1 MSQAKSSAK
10 NPHPLQGQL
19 DLPGTERSKIIPTKG
34 TPSYSAAESQGGGG
48 PGLSSASDSMSNAEF
63 SGEKEEVHVYLWRK
77 FSAIVAEA
85 AARSPERDINILIT
99 MKCTRMAGASNF

>member
-1 MSQAKSSAK
+1 
-10 NPHPLQGQL
+10 
-19 DLPGTERSKIIPTKG
+19 
-34 TPSYSAAESQGGGG
+34 
-48 PGLSSASDSMSNAEF
+48 MSNAEF

-77 FSAIVAEA
+77 FSAIVAKA